1 MEAEERLKARVAKHI
16 AFLDECQSSTDAVTA
31 SVDDAVDAEALR
43 ELEQAKA
50 KELEEMRE
58 KSRNTVAKM
67 HVDALDDTMR
77 GKYENHKRMQQLQS
91 ENEQLR
97 RLIAQSQPPQP
108 TGVDVGAA
116 DEPTKAKE

>member
-1 MEAEERLKARVAKHI
+1 MEAEERLKTRVAKHI

-43 ELEQAKA
+43 EMEQAQA

-58 KSRNTVAKM
+58 TSRNTVAKM
-67 HVDALDDTMR
+67 HVEALDDTMR
-77 GKYENHKRMQQLQS
+77 GKYENHKRMQALQK

-97 RLIAQSQPPQP
+97 RLIAQSQPQQP
-108 TGVDVGAA
+108 GAGAA
-116 DEPTKAKE
+116 GQGEGKE